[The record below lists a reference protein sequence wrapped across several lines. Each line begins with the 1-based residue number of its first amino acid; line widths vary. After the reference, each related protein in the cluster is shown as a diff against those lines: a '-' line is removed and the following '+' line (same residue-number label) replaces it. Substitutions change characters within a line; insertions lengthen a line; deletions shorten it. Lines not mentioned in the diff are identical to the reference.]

1 MSNIA
6 TCREELK
13 ADLHL
18 LADDTTINRA
28 ICKAMR
34 FARDTRRYF
43 SERTFSFPLTQG
55 ISTYTP
61 GNGPPADMVEIVG
74 PSLYLLVG
82 GSEDDRR
89 EVIRITSR
97 EYDAAKVGGTSQSQP
112 DRFDFWAKQL
122 RLYPIPVSS
131 TDVLT
136 GRYVRDLGVPE
147 VRYETSGATTGFK
160 FYAPD
165 GVRQL
170 STAELD
176 AFSSDWLDFQG
187 AYQQTRTRAAYVLAK
202 EVLRDADLANDYLAQ
217 WLEAVGALDVE
228 TEQRT
233 GGATEIAPCILD

>member
-6 TCREELK
+6 TLREELK

-18 LADDTTINRA
+18 LVDDTTVNRA
-28 ICKAMR
+28 ICKAAR
-34 FARDTRRYF
+34 FSRDQRRYF
-43 SERTFSFPLTQG
+43 SERTFSFALTQG
-55 ISTYTP
+55 TATYVN
-61 GNGPPADMVEIVG
+61 GNGPPADLVEIVG
-74 PSLYLLVG
+74 PVLYLLVD

-89 EVIRITSR
+89 EVRRITSR
-97 EYDAAKVGGTSQSQP
+97 EYDAYKVGGTSQSQP
-112 DRFDFWAKQL
+112 DVFDYWAGQL
-122 RLYPIPVSS
+122 RLYPTPISS

-147 VRYETSGATTGFK
+147 VRYEAGAFA

-165 GVRQL
+165 GVRKL

-176 AFSSDWLDFQG
+176 AFTSDFFDYQG
-187 AYQQTRTRAAYVLAK
+187 GYAQMRTRAAYVLAK
-202 EVLRDADLANDYLAQ
+202 ETLRDPDLANDYLAQ

-233 GGATEIAPCILD
+233 GGATEIVGTIL